1 MVLKFEE
8 WLLDQLNRKDLIGDL
23 ARTLATREANQYP
36 PRRKA
41 DEHKRWADI
50 IIRSDEP
57 AYIAIF
63 NDAWQE
69 FLTAKQAT
77 NDPQT

>member
-8 WLLDQLNRKDLIGDL
+8 WLLNQQNRKDLIGDL
-23 ARTLATREANQYP
+23 ARAMATREANQHP

-57 AYIAIF
+57 THIAIF

-69 FLTAKQAT
+69 YLTAKLTAE
-77 NDPQT
+77 DPQT